1 MEFIRQE
8 ETATIKIAPKDAPK
22 KTWKNVVLQRMGSDQ
37 SFVQKVAQKK
47 ALFQEIISKS
57 LRKKIVESL
66 YDHNIGTKYDQ
77 IGENIFVN
85 DKR

>member
-1 MEFIRQE
+1 M
-8 ETATIKIAPKDAPK
+8 K
-22 KTWKNVVLQRMGSDQ
+22 
-37 SFVQKVAQKK
+37 KVAQKK